1 MIEEKW
7 MGKRLSIWPES
18 QKALKQTV
26 TQRVRKEG
34 LERNLT
40 RSGD

>member
-1 MIEEKW
+1 MTEAKW

-18 QKALKQTV
+18 QQALKHTV
-26 TQRVRKEG
+26 AQRVRKEE

-40 RSGD
+40 RLGD